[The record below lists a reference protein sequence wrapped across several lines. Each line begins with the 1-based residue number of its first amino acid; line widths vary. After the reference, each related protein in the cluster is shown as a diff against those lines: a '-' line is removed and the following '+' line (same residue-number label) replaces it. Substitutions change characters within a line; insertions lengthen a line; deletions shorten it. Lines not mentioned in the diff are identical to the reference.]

1 MDKRA
6 TQLLV
11 LGGAAA
17 LAIYLVTRSARAAT
31 EAIVT
36 GDRDETGSRR
46 GGLLPRVG
54 ELIGGEDQF
63 SETVESVQLPRGGGA
78 VKPSAPTFSSNPLD
92 YLAGEIVDPPE
103 GGRVD
108 RALFSSTVR
117 WTAELVNSSSTPWTG
132 VLRFEVDEDYL
143 IKDNKGSYTR
153 TVTVPAN
160 GQPLQ
165 LKIDYSLVGGAHL
178 KEPDLTVRMFA
189 GTKLLS
195 TRFMEVV

>member
-1 MDKRA
+1 MDRRA
-6 TQLLV
+6 QQLLIFA
-11 LGGAAA
+11 GAAGLA
-17 LAIYLVTRSARAAT
+17 LYLFTRSAKAVT
-31 EAIVT
+31 EAIVV

-46 GGLLPRVG
+46 GGILPRVG
-54 ELIGGEDQF
+54 EIIGGEDQF
-63 SETVESVQLPRGGGA
+63 SETVEQVQLPRGGGS
-78 VKPSAPTFSSNPLD
+78 VKPSAPSSSSNPLD
-92 YLAGEIVDPPE
+92 SIAGEIVDPPE

-117 WTAELVNSSSTPWTG
+117 WTVELVNSSSTPWTG

-153 TVTVPAN
+153 TVTIPAN
-160 GQPLQ
+160 SEPLV

-178 KEPDLTVRMFA
+178 KEPDLTVKMFA